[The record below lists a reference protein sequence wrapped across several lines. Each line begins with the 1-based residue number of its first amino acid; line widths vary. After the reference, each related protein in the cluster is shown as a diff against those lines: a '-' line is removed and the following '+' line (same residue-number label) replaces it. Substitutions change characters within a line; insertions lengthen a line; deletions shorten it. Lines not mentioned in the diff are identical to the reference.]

1 MIARPKAIEYLNKGS
16 QQKETVRDFIE
27 NSRKIL
33 MTQIAIN
40 DKSNETELLNEYIV
54 MEKEKLEEGRKTFEE
69 DKEKYEK
76 FKMDLQAKSQQT
88 DEEVKRVIKQIDS
101 LAQEINDFKKM
112 EQEIDSK
119 MQKVEDE
126 MTLHKKNKKFL
137 DLIAIAAKHKKPKNQ
152 KKRKMMKA
160 MRKNAENEEFT
171 EQPGAGYST
180 KQTHQQRV
188 NDATF
193 VTQAAAVMN

>member
-101 LAQEINDFKKM
+101 LAQEINDFKKL

-160 MRKNAENEEFT
+160 MRKNAENEEFN

-180 KQTHQQRV
+180 KQAHQQRV

>member
-160 MRKNAENEEFT
+160 MRKNAENEEFN
-171 EQPGAGYST
+171 E
-180 KQTHQQRV
+180 
-188 NDATF
+188 
-193 VTQAAAVMN
+193 